1 MTSHCCS
8 CNYKISGGV
17 LLAFKIF
24 RFNCCGMDVHKTW
37 IFACIGI
44 TDANG
49 RTEYKEKRFSSFS
62 RGLRDLAA
70 WLTSYNCTDVCME
83 STGKYWIPV
92 FNVLEKTCNVVLA
105 HPKYTKPQK
114 GNKTDRKDA
123 KWICDLFMCD
133 MIKPSFIPP
142 ANIRHLRDLVRYRFK
157 LTNMLTGEKNRA
169 QNCLTVSNLKLDDV
183 FSDVFGK
190 SSRSITEHILAHP
203 GESFDVSPFVDSRCK
218 TSIEEIQAAVDGAVS
233 PEQAI
238 KLRQCLDHIDEL
250 EKHKEEI
257 EREIVRVSDP
267 YLDTLELI
275 RTVPSLYKNPFT
287 AIQILSEIGGDM
299 SVFPTDQHL
308 VSWAGCCPRN
318 DQSNFKIKSTRI
330 SRAGSYLKPVL
341 VQVANALIKSKKH
354 PEITERYSRIKAHRG
369 HKKAI
374 IAICRMLL
382 TAIWHIL
389 TDLKPYTDEGYLA
402 PRPVKGKKVLTT
414 SQALNLL
421 KLRGYVI
428 KDDLPATAS

>member
-1 MTSHCCS
+1 M
-8 CNYKISGGV
+8 
-17 LLAFKIF
+17 AFKIF
-24 RFNCCGMDVHKTW
+24 RTNCWGLDVHKTW
-37 IFACIGI
+37 IYACIGI
-44 TDANG
+44 TDTNG
-49 RTEYKEKRFSSFS
+49 RTEYKQSRFSSFTK
-62 RGLRDLAA
+62 GLKDLAA
-70 WLTSYNCTDVCME
+70 WLAKYHCSDVCME

-142 ANIRHLRDLVRYRFK
+142 ADIRHLRDLVRYRFK
-157 LTNMLTGEKNRA
+157 LTCMLTGEKNRA
-169 QNCLTVSNLKLDDV
+169 HNCLTVSNLKLDDV
-183 FSDVFGK
+183 FSDIFGK
-190 SSRSITEHILAHP
+190 SARSITEQILAHP
-203 GESFDVSPFVDSRCK
+203 GETFDVKPFLDRRCK
-218 TSIEEIQAAVDGAVS
+218 TPVEEIQAAVDGAIS
-233 PEQAI
+233 KEQAI

-250 EKHKEEI
+250 EKHKNEI
-257 EREIVRVSDP
+257 EREIVRISDP
-267 YLDTLELI
+267 YLDALNLI
-275 RTVPSLYKNPFT
+275 RTVPGFDKNPFT

-299 SVFPTDQHL
+299 SVFPTDKNL

-318 DQSNFKIKSTRI
+318 DQSNQKIKSTRI

-354 PEITERYSRIKAHRG
+354 PEITSRYRRIKAHRG

-374 IAICRMLL
+374 IAVCRMLL

-389 TDLKPYTDEGYLA
+389 TDLKPYTPDGFLT
-402 PRPVKGKKVLTT
+402 PRPVDESKVLTT
-414 SQALNLL
+414 SQALSLL
-421 KLRGYVI
+421 KLRGYTI
-428 KDDLPATAS
+428 KDETAPASS

>member
-1 MTSHCCS
+1 
-8 CNYKISGGV
+8 
-17 LLAFKIF
+17 LAFKIF
-24 RFNCCGMDVHKTW
+24 RKNCCGLDVHKTW
-37 IFACIGI
+37 IYGCIGI
-44 TDANG
+44 TDTNG
-49 RTEYKEKRFSSFS
+49 RTEYKQARFSSFS
-62 RGLRDLAA
+62 KGLRELSDWLAK
-70 WLTSYNCTDVCME
+70 YQCTDVCME
-83 STGKYWIPV
+83 SAGKYWIPV
-92 FNVLEKTCNVVLA
+92 FNVLEKTCNVILA

-142 ANIRHLRDLVRYRFK
+142 AEIRHLRDLVRYRFK
-157 LTNMLTGEKNRA
+157 LTCMLAGEKNRA

-190 SSRSITEHILAHP
+190 SSRSITEYILSHP
-203 GESFDVSPFVDSRCK
+203 GESFDVTPFVNRRCK
-218 TSIEEIQAAVDGAVS
+218 TPIEEIQAAVDGAIC

-257 EREIVRVSDP
+257 ETEIFRVSDP
-267 YLDTLELI
+267 YSDALDLI
-275 RTVPSLYKNPFT
+275 RTVPGLDKNPFT

-299 SVFPTDQHL
+299 SVFPTDKHL

-341 VQVANALIKSKKH
+341 VQVANALIKSKNH
-354 PEITERYSRIKAHRG
+354 PEFVDRYRRIKSHRG

-389 TDLKPYTDEGYLA
+389 SDLKPYTAEGYLA
-402 PRPVKGKKVLTT
+402 PRPVKEEKILTT
-414 SQALNLL
+414 SQALTLL

-428 KDDLPATAS
+428 KDDLPDAVS

>member
-1 MTSHCCS
+1 M
-8 CNYKISGGV
+8 
-17 LLAFKIF
+17 AFKIF
-24 RFNCCGMDVHKTW
+24 RFNCCGLDVHKTW
-37 IFACIGI
+37 IFACIGL

-70 WLTSYNCTDVCME
+70 WLASYNCTDVCME
-83 STGKYWIPV
+83 SAGKYWIPV
-92 FNVLEKTCNVVLA
+92 FNVLEKTCNVILA

-142 ANIRHLRDLVRYRFK
+142 AEIRHLRDLVRYRFK

-190 SSRSITEHILAHP
+190 SSRSITEYILAHP
-203 GESFDVSPFVDSRCK
+203 GETFDVTPFVDRRCK
-218 TSIEEIQAAVDGAVS
+218 TPIEEIQAAVDGAVS

-250 EKHKEEI
+250 EKHKAEM
-257 EREIVRVSDP
+257 EREILRVSDP
-267 YLDTLELI
+267 YLDALELI
-275 RTVPSLYKNPFT
+275 RTVPGFDKNPFT

-299 SVFPTDQHL
+299 SVFPTDKHL

-354 PEITERYSRIKAHRG
+354 PEITERYRRIKSHRG

-374 IAICRMLL
+374 IAVCRMLL

-389 TDLKPYTDEGYLA
+389 TDLKPYTAEGYLA
-402 PRPVKGKKVLTT
+402 PRPVKKEKILTT